1 MVEKGNE
8 NCAISI
14 FLEAFLFC
22 FMIVSPIAFYMR
34 FETPPKR
41 IMNIPF
47 GLLFYFQKV
56 LLKILWHSNLFTTFS
71 VLHMTNPFYDK

>member
-34 FETPPKR
+34 FETPPQTNYEYT
-41 IMNIPF
+41 IWF
-47 GLLFYFQKV
+47 VVLFSESLIENFMALQFIYD
-56 LLKILWHSNLFTTFS
+56 LFSFT
-71 VLHMTNPFYDK
+71 YD